1 MERLGFL
8 ERAREA
14 ARRRAEIP
22 EKLRTFKRVHQKV
35 AALLKTH
42 GNEIG
47 LVSRPKLQL
56 NYVVANGIEPSVE
69 VFFTSEGLNPEE
81 EEIEVSFSG
90 IPEHIDINESGLSKI
105 AIWADLDHD
114 YHRDIREATLDEAEE
129 ALEIITTVE
138 GHFSL
143 KVPQVRKVVAA
154 N

>member
-1 MERLGFL
+1 MERSVFL

-22 EKLRTFKRVHQKV
+22 EKFRTFKRVHQKV

-47 LVSRPKLQL
+47 RAQPKLQL

-81 EEIEVSFSG
+81 EKIEVSFSG
-90 IPEHIDINESGLSKI
+90 IPEHIDINVSGQSNVG
-105 AIWADLDHD
+105 IWEDLDHD
-114 YHRDIREATLDEAEE
+114 HHRDIREATLDEAKE
-129 ALEIITTVE
+129 ALGIITMVE
-138 GHFSL
+138 EHFSL
-143 KVPQVRKVVAA
+143 KVPQVRKVGTVS
-154 N
+154 